1 MSWEAYLN
9 PVVRAM
15 PPSGI
20 RRFFD
25 LAAEMEGVIS
35 LGVGEPDFVTPWHI
49 REMGIYALEKGYTM
63 YTPNSG
69 LPQLRQEIAGYM
81 AGQFGVTYRPDG
93 EILITVGVSEAL
105 DLALRAIVAP
115 GDEVLVPEPSYVSY
129 LPCVQLAGG
138 TPVSLPTTMENGFR
152 LTPEQVER
160 AITPR
165 SKALLLCYPNN
176 PTGAIMPREE
186 LLAIAEVV
194 RAHDLIVVADEI
206 YGQLTYEGEHTCFAA
221 LPGMRER
228 TIVLQ
233 GFSKAFAMTGWRIGY
248 ACGNADFIGAMTKI
262 HQYTMLCAPIV
273 AQMAAVE
280 ALRHGLAE
288 MKNMVRQYNY
298 RRRLVIDAFKAMG
311 LPCFRPGGAFYAFPR
326 VDITGLTSEEFA
338 ELLLREEK
346 VAVVPGNAFGPTGEG
361 FIRCSYAASVENLT
375 EAFKRMANFVRR
387 YRRTRLHQGAG
398 VARNV

>member
-1 MSWEAYLN
+1 MTWEAYLN
-9 PVVRAM
+9 PVVRDM

-49 REMGIYALEKGYTM
+49 REAGIYALEKGYTM
-63 YTPNSG
+63 YTANSG
-69 LPQLRQEIAGYM
+69 LPQLRQEVANYM
-81 AGQFGVTYRPDG
+81 AGQFGVKYRPEG

-115 GDEVLVPEPSYVSY
+115 GDEVLVPEPCYVSY
-129 LPCVQLAGG
+129 MPCVRLAGG
-138 TPVSLPTTMENGFR
+138 TPVPLPTTMEKGFR

-160 AITPR
+160 AVTSR
-165 SKALLLCYPNN
+165 TKALLLCYPNN

-186 LLAIAEVV
+186 LLAVCEVV
-194 RAHDLIVVADEI
+194 RAHDLIVIADEI
-206 YGQLTYEGEHTCFAA
+206 YGQLTYEGEHTCIAA
-221 LPGMRER
+221 LPEMRDR
-228 TIVLQ
+228 AIVLQ

-248 ACGNADFIGAMTKI
+248 ACGHGDFIGAMTKI
-262 HQYTMLCAPIV
+262 HQYTMLCAPIG

-280 ALRHGLAE
+280 ALRNGLPE
-288 MKNMVRQYNY
+288 MRNMVRQYNY
-298 RRRLVIDAFKAMG
+298 RRRLVVDAFKTMG

-326 VDITGLTSEEFA
+326 VDVTGLSAEEFA

-346 VAVVPGNAFGPTGEG
+346 VAVVPGNAFGASGEG
-361 FIRCSYAASVENLT
+361 FVRCSYAASVENLI
-375 EAFKRMANFVRR
+375 EALKRMTNFVRR
-387 YRRTRLHQGAG
+387 RRRARRQQEAG
-398 VARNV
+398 VVENV